1 MACCQHFFF
10 LYPEPSVLV
19 AFNVIGRGTLF
30 DPRAFVTCLLGVEG
44 GLIYQ
49 KVIFFPKGEKEHRL
63 FLSVKCSEIQFWI
76 VEWGYIIFLRN
87 LTVPRNRRF
96 LLLRQFYPF
105 IPFRCRMLSPTSR
118 SNRISY
124 IFFYFFIRFQ
134 NGPVY
139 AIQYAWRALEF
150 HLYESFNVRSNIFQV

>member
-1 MACCQHFFF
+1 MYTTHHCQQLGIIPNSQNWTPKHLHVLIFPTIAERSNIYTELFNFWLVVNIFF

-105 IPFRCRMLSPTSR
+105 IPFRCRMLSP
-118 SNRISY
+118 
-124 IFFYFFIRFQ
+124 
-134 NGPVY
+134 
-139 AIQYAWRALEF
+139 
-150 HLYESFNVRSNIFQV
+150 HL